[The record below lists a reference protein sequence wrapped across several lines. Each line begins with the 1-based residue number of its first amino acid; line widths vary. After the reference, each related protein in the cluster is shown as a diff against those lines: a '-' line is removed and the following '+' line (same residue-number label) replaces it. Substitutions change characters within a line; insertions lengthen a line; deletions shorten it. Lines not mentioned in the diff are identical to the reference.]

1 MKNKKVI
8 GLIGLILTLFFCLLT
23 AVLNIEFPKN
33 EVIPYVG
40 SALIWCSFALFLYG
54 GDELKANNSN

>member
-8 GLIGLILTLFFCLLT
+8 GLIGLILTLFFCLLAT
-23 AVLNIEFPKN
+23 VLMIEFPKN
-33 EVIPYVG
+33 DVIPCVG

-54 GDELKANNSN
+54 GDELKSDNSN

>member
-1 MKNKKVI
+1 MKKYKAA
-8 GLIGLILTLFFCLLT
+8 IGLILTLFFCLLT

-40 SALIWCSFALFLYG
+40 SALIWCSLGLFLYG
-54 GDELKANNSN
+54 AKEFDENNCN

>member
-1 MKNKKVI
+1 MEI
-8 GLIGLILTLFFCLLT
+8 GLIFTLFFCLLT

-40 SALIWCSFALFLYG
+40 SALIWCSMALFLYG
-54 GDELKANNSN
+54 GKECDEKR